1 MATTFGTSVR
11 DTDVAGGVEHRYKGA
26 DDRKGATGMHGGYS
40 GALRKSKNDDVL
52 DHGEY
57 DGRSFA
63 DRVATRKS
71 GGWLPTKQN
80 GDDLWDQV
88 R

>member
-1 MATTFGTSVR
+1 
-11 DTDVAGGVEHRYKGA
+11 
-26 DDRKGATGMHGGYS
+26 MHGGYS

-63 DRVATRKS
+63 DRVGRKA
-71 GGWLPTKQN
+71 GGWNATQQN
-80 GDDLWDQV
+80 GDDLWDQCT
-88 R
+88 